1 MTHARSEYKDFMS
14 LTPDAYAAVLALG
27 QVAGKAG
34 MDKQLLELIKLRASQ
49 INGCAFC
56 VQYHILE
63 GEKLGVPTDKLNLV
77 VVWRE
82 APQFSPRER
91 AALAWTEAL
100 TLLSEGVSDEVY
112 AQASANSPKRNS
124 PISRRRWPRSMS
136 GTGSARLFAGLR
148 RRGSRLSE
156 RRRRRLE
163 FGEVEAGAVLGAAWR
178 IQVGSG
184 HLFLLNSTQI
194 LDDLQN
200 SFFRNLLRVARHI
213 QQQFNRFRLGSLSF
227 AGPTVVPVDIPKL
240 AFRACDARLR
250 LGHPLSLLLQRQK
263 IHRCYSWREPS
274 NRRACVSVCWS
285 SGSRPCHPHRG
296 TPRILTE
303 TRSGRCRDPEPGP
316 GHWLRTESQRSG
328 GL

>member
-1 MTHARSEYKDFMS
+1 MTHARSEYRDFMS

-112 AQASANSPKRNS
+112 AEASAAFSEKELAYLTSAVASINVWNRFGAAF
-124 PISRRRWPRSMS
+124 RWTPPTRK
-136 GTGSARLFAGLR
+136 AA
-148 RRGSRLSE
+148 
-156 RRRRRLE
+156 
-163 FGEVEAGAVLGAAWR
+163 AGAVA
-178 IQVGSG
+178 S
-184 HLFLLNSTQI
+184 
-194 LDDLQN
+194 
-200 SFFRNLLRVARHI
+200 
-213 QQQFNRFRLGSLSF
+213 
-227 AGPTVVPVDIPKL
+227 
-240 AFRACDARLR
+240 
-250 LGHPLSLLLQRQK
+250 
-263 IHRCYSWREPS
+263 
-274 NRRACVSVCWS
+274 
-285 SGSRPCHPHRG
+285 
-296 TPRILTE
+296 
-303 TRSGRCRDPEPGP
+303 
-316 GHWLRTESQRSG
+316 
-328 GL
+328 